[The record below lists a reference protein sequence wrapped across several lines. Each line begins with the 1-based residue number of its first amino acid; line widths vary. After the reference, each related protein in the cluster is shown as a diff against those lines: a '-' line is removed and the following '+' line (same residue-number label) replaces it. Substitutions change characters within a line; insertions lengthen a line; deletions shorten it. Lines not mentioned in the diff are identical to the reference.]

1 MSTVK
6 KIQSTEPPFQ
16 FEAYAHVISP
26 IPKEDG
32 GGYMLSVPDIPG
44 CMADGETELEAI
56 ENGRDAFLSVVS
68 ALADMGRTIPAP
80 TFTPEDAM
88 VPDVSGKFVARVPK
102 FIHAKLATRAK
113 AEGVSLNTLV
123 VALISEGLG
132 NKEAHA

>member
-6 KIQSTEPPFQ
+6 KITSTEPPFR

-56 ENGRDAFLSVVS
+56 ENGRDAFLAVVS
-68 ALADMGRTIPAP
+68 ALADMGRPIPAP
-80 TFTPEDAM
+80 MFTP
-88 VPDVSGKFVARVPK
+88 
-102 FIHAKLATRAK
+102 K
-113 AEGVSLNTLV
+113 A
-123 VALISEGLG
+123 G
-132 NKEAHA
+132 NKAHA